1 MLSKA
6 EAMEM
11 ARRLPGPPQRLLRFR
26 CFEVMVAWLELHDL
40 DIALT
45 PLGKARW
52 ESGALVVGKVKTPV
66 PVVRLP
72 LPDVFVEDD
81 DVG

>member
-1 MLSKA
+1 MMSKA
-6 EAMEM
+6 EARKAAEK
-11 ARRLPGPPQRLLRFR
+11 LPGPPQKMLRFK

-52 ESGALVVGKVKTPV
+52 ESGALVVVKGKTPV
-66 PVVRLP
+66 PVVRVP
-72 LPDVFVEDD
+72 LPDVFVEDED
-81 DVG
+81 G